1 MSNQPLT
8 PELLLPHTQ
17 SEEAWEAKRAEK
29 ALRFF
34 QAYAGAQKPLFMT
47 NPLGADS
54 VWKHFDFRGTEVHC
68 VLAQATARNTR
79 VPVTNLFLQWRAAES
94 MRELVS
100 CEESDVV
107 DFAIMQDC
115 HSYLEEIPGDFHF
128 PAKRDLRK
136 PPQWQPTE
144 KREEPRKRTVNLK
157 AKAKARAARKRRK

>member
-17 SEEAWEAKRAEK
+17 SEEAWEAK
-29 ALRFF
+29 L
-34 QAYAGAQKPLFMT
+34 
-47 NPLGADS
+47 
-54 VWKHFDFRGTEVHC
+54 
-68 VLAQATARNTR
+68 
-79 VPVTNLFLQWRAAES
+79 LQWRAAES
-94 MRELVS
+94 IRELVS
-100 CEESDVV
+100 CAESDVV
-107 DFAIMQDC
+107 DFAIMQSC